1 MRLSILN
8 LFSSPHEV
16 LALAEMCD
24 RHPCF
29 DRFWVG
35 EHHSSEQVPDPLALA
50 FVLGGITERIRIGT
64 GATSLYYRNPYM
76 VAETA
81 LMLELLYPGRL
92 DLGVTKAAAANEHTA
107 AYLTDGLDMQHIMD
121 TYDSRVRL
129 VRDVLRRERA
139 GASSSD
145 QMVPAGPAMFLMG
158 TSEDR
163 ARSAGRLGIGFV
175 ASFHHGG
182 SPDAIARQIQVYR
195 AAFEP
200 AASMTAPHAI
210 AVMSGFVAK
219 DPAQIDLARSQFGSG
234 RREGLASREATL
246 IFDVPRVAV
255 HSLRMLASAVGA
267 DEVMFLCTSR
277 SCLRC
282 YTDLA
287 EAWTDPASTV

>member
-50 FVLGGITERIRIGT
+50 FVLGGITDRIRIGT

-139 GASSSD
+139 GLRPRTRWFLQVRRCSSWVRPRTARGAPVDSGSD
-145 QMVPAGPAMFLMG
+145 LLRRSITAARQPR
-158 TSEDR
+158 SR
-163 ARSAGRLGIGFV
+163 ARSRCIE
-175 ASFHHGG
+175 
-182 SPDAIARQIQVYR
+182 R
-195 AAFEP
+195 
-200 AASMTAPHAI
+200 
-210 AVMSGFVAK
+210 
-219 DPAQIDLARSQFGSG
+219 
-234 RREGLASREATL
+234 
-246 IFDVPRVAV
+246 
-255 HSLRMLASAVGA
+255 HSSLLR
-267 DEVMFLCTSR
+267 
-277 SCLRC
+277 
-282 YTDLA
+282 
-287 EAWTDPASTV
+287 